1 LNVPRYP
8 VDVDVHIIYYLWIYY
23 MNDKEIDNLYNT
35 NTFNELT
42 VASAKLL
49 VKHKNNRSMTVK
61 IMNRYK
67 DHKNLLGRGM
77 HRVRV
82 YSMVPG
88 KNKLG
93 EMGSIVI
100 KGSKSVANHIRTER
114 RTSSKNL
121 NLRISATTIVSP
133 KRTFTFLGRKVKDF
147 IIVPPQLD
155 LDLTKEYAKFIIK
168 QLDDIK
174 IKFTALTADY
184 GGVIF
189 I

>member
-1 LNVPRYP
+1 
-8 VDVDVHIIYYLWIYY
+8 

-49 VKHKNNRSMTVK
+49 IKHKNNRFITAK
-61 IMNRYK
+61 IMNRYR
-67 DHKNLLGRGM
+67 DHKILLSRGM
-77 HRVRV
+77 HRVKV

-88 KNKLG
+88 KNKLS
-93 EMGSIVI
+93 ETGSIVV
-100 KGSKSVANHIRTER
+100 KNSKSVANHIRTER
-114 RTSSKNL
+114 RTSSKPI
-121 NLRISATTIVSP
+121 NLRISGATIVSP

-147 IIVPPQLD
+147 IVIPPQLD
-155 LDLTKEYAKFIIK
+155 LDLTKGYAKFIIK

-174 IKFTALTADY
+174 IKFIALTADY

>member
-1 LNVPRYP
+1 
-8 VDVDVHIIYYLWIYY
+8 

-49 VKHKNNRSMTVK
+49 VKHKNNRSITVK

-100 KGSKSVANHIRTER
+100 KKSKSMANHIRTER

-155 LDLTKEYAKFIIK
+155 LDLTKEYATFIIK